1 MPEDLTFHMGKFP
14 AVLPGGLLYARNH
27 MWARPLTPTPLPPG
41 ERGRGEGRLRFG
53 FTSYAIRLMQDVY
66 FLDWQ
71 VSAGDRV
78 DLLQQIGHI
87 ETSKA
92 VSDLFAP
99 AAGVLAAFNAALL
112 DDPSTI
118 NVDGYGAG
126 WLFEM
131 EAPTDGLL
139 GAGEYHQFLA
149 DNWEK
154 TQRMIKGKINTED

>member
-1 MPEDLTFHMGKFP
+1 MMDLTFHMGKFP
-14 AVLPGGLLYARNH
+14 AVLPGDRRYARNH
-27 MWARPLTPTPLPPG
+27 MWCREVDG
-41 ERGRGEGRLRFG
+41 KQRFG

-66 FLDWQ
+66 FLDWV
-71 VSAGDRV
+71 VSNGDRV

-99 AAGVLAAFNAALL
+99 ASGVVSLFNAELL
-112 DDPSTI
+112 NDPSAI

-131 EAPTDGLL
+131 EALTGPLL
-139 GAGEYHQFLA
+139 EVGEYHEFLTA
-149 DNWEK
+149 NWDK
-154 TQRMIKGKINTED
+154 TQQMIKGKINTED